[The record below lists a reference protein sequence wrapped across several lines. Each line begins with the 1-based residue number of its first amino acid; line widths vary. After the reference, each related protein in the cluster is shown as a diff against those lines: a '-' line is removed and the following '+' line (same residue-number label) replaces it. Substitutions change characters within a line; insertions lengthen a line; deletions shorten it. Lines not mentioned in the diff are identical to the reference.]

1 MLLKHKQD
9 NRDSGGYPPFPA
21 AIPTGVIEH
30 GRYQVRFARTEAE
43 LDAVLRLRFNI
54 FNLELGEGLE
64 SSFAT
69 GRDEDS
75 FDRVCH
81 HLIVEDRQTST
92 LVGTYRM
99 QTGEMANAG
108 VGFYSDGEFDLSA
121 LPAGLT
127 DQAMEVGRACITRE
141 HRNRV
146 VLFLLWRGLARYMET
161 NRLRFL
167 FGCCSLTSQDPEEG
181 LWAMAHLERND
192 QLHPTL
198 RLPARP
204 GYECTAPG
212 TFTTPPDAYPLPA
225 LFRTYLR
232 YGALVCG
239 SPVIDR
245 DFKTIDFFVLFDLE
259 SLSPKKRELFFGE

>member
-1 MLLKHKQD
+1 MLLKHKYD
-9 NRDSGGYPPFPA
+9 NSHSGGYPPFPA
-21 AIPTGVIEH
+21 GIPDGVIEH
-30 GRYQVRFARTEAE
+30 GRYQVRFARSEAE

-69 GRDEDS
+69 GRDEDP

-99 QTGEMANAG
+99 QTGEMAKAG
-108 VGFYSDGEFDLSA
+108 AGFYSDGEFDLAA

-127 DQAMEVGRACITRE
+127 EQAVEVGRACITRE

-146 VLFLLWRGLARYMET
+146 VLFLLWRGLARYMQT
-161 NRLRFL
+161 NRLRYL

-181 LWAMAHLERND
+181 LWAMAHLERNG
-192 QLHPTL
+192 QLHPSL
-198 RLPARP
+198 VLPPRP
-204 GYECTAPG
+204 GYACIADSDFQPSQEP
-212 TFTTPPDAYPLPA
+212 YPLPA

-245 DFKTIDFFVLFDLE
+245 EFKTIDFFVLFDLE
-259 SLSPKKRELFFGE
+259 SLSPSKRELFFGG